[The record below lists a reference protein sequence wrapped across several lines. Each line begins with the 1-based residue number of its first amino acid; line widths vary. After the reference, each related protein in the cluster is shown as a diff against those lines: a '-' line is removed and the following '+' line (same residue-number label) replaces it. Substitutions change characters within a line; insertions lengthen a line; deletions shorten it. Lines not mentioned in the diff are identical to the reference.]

1 MRWPLEAVPAADA
14 AARMTRRKWLLLALE
29 LTLVVA
35 VLVGTRLLSSL
46 VWNLPDGD
54 VKEYRDYALSFW
66 TTAPY
71 FHQLPVEYPPL
82 AIVPFTFSIL
92 PGWWDY
98 HVVFAVWMGLLVLLG
113 YLGFLI
119 YANRRRAIIYIV
131 YLAVGA
137 AAVVLSRFD
146 IVPALM
152 TLVALWLTE
161 RRRFGYAYVLIAAGI
176 LIKLYPG
183 FLLPVVAIE
192 QWRVAT
198 ARAIAEGRDT
208 LEGATT
214 WWRGSP
220 RQIAHQ
226 LWARPATKRVVQ
238 GVSLCLGLTL
248 LGFVCAMILN
258 PAGALSGFSYANLR
272 PLQVESTPASILW
285 FGSLFGIPASPN
297 YSFVSLNYVGAL
309 DGVLKPLSAL
319 ALLAGCLWVYW
330 RQMRGRLTVGQAFV
344 ACLCAVLV
352 TNKIFSP
359 QYLIWVLPVV
369 AYVEGFD
376 PLWLAI
382 CALTTLDFP
391 IIYQMRHPIWTV
403 TYSWQFMPV
412 LAIRNGLL
420 LWVTIRAVVRARRP
434 DARITLPLPVQE
446 IADEGGTDAG
456 RSSGGEPAF
465 AGQAER

>member
-1 MRWPLEAVPAADA
+1 MRWPLEAVPDMDA
-14 AARMTRRKWLLLALE
+14 AERMTRRKWLLFALE
-29 LTLVVA
+29 LSILIA
-35 VLVGTRLLSSL
+35 ILVGTRLLSVL
-46 VWNLPDGD
+46 VWKLPDGD

-66 TTAPY
+66 TAAPY

-82 AIVPFTFSIL
+82 AILPFTFAVL

-98 HVVFAVWMGLLVLLG
+98 HVVFAVWMGLLVVLG

-119 YANRRRAIIYIV
+119 YANRRRAIIYIG
-131 YLAVGA
+131 YLTIGA

-161 RRRFGYAYVLIAAGI
+161 RRRFGYAYALIAAGI

-192 QWRVAT
+192 HWRVAT
-198 ARAIAEGRDT
+198 ARAIAEGRET

-220 RQIAHQ
+220 RQIARQ
-226 LWARPATKRVVQ
+226 FWERPATKRVAQ
-238 GVSLCLGLTL
+238 GLALCLGLTL

-258 PAGALSGFSYANLR
+258 PSGALSGFSYADRR

-309 DGVLKPLSAL
+309 DGVLKPLSAV
-319 ALLAGCLWVYW
+319 ALIGGCVWVYW

-376 PLWLAI
+376 PLWVAI

-412 LAIRNGLL
+412 LALRNGLL
-420 LWVTIRAVVRARRP
+420 LWVTIRAIVRTRRQGARV
-434 DARITLPLPVQE
+434 ALPLPLEAEAVNGKE
-446 IADEGGTDAG
+446 TGVISG
-456 RSSGGEPAF
+456 GGEPAL

>member
-1 MRWPLEAVPAADA
+1 MRWPLEAVDETD
-14 AARMTRRKWLLLALE
+14 AARMTRRKWLHFALE
-29 LTLVVA
+29 LLLVIA
-35 VLVGTRLLSSL
+35 VLVATRVMSNQ
-46 VWNLPDGD
+46 VWKLPDGD

-66 TTAPY
+66 TSAPY

-82 AIVPFTFSIL
+82 AIIPFTFAVL

-113 YLGFLI
+113 YLGFLV
-119 YANRRRAIIYIV
+119 YANRRRAIIYLV
-131 YLAVGA
+131 YLAVGS

-146 IVPALM
+146 IVPALI
-152 TLVALWLTE
+152 TLVALWLAE

-176 LIKLYPG
+176 LTKLYPG

-192 QWRVAT
+192 HWRVAT

-208 LEGATT
+208 LKGATT

-220 RQIAHQ
+220 RQIARQ
-226 LWARPATKRVVQ
+226 FLARPATKRVAQ
-238 GVSLCLGLTL
+238 GVALCLGLTV
-248 LGFVCAMILN
+248 LGFACAMALS
-258 PAGALSGFSYANLR
+258 PAGALSGFGYASKR

-285 FGSLFGIPASPN
+285 IGSLFGIPAAPN

-309 DGVLKPLSAL
+309 DGVLKPLSAV
-319 ALLAGCLWVYW
+319 ALVGGCLWVYW
-330 RQMRGRLTVGQAFV
+330 RQTRGRLTVGQAFL

-369 AYVEGFD
+369 AYIEGFD
-376 PLWLAI
+376 TLWLVI
-382 CALTTLDFP
+382 CVLTTLDYP

-403 TYSWQFMPV
+403 TFSWQFMPV
-412 LAIRNGLL
+412 LALRNVLL
-420 LWVTIRAVVRARRP
+420 LWATIRAILRTRASAPRT
-434 DARITLPLPVQE
+434 AQALPAVTAPPVMPSE
-446 IADEGGTDAG
+446 PEPS
-456 RSSGGEPAF
+456 RGGEPAL